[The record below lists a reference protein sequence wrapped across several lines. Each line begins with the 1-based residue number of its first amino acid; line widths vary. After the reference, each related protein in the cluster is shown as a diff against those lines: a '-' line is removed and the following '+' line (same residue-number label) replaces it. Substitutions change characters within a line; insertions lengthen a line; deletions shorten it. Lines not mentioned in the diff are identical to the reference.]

1 MCVSPD
7 SIHVVIYILTGPT
20 IIRQARRLHVAN
32 IPFGVSEEETMDFF
46 NLQMH
51 LNGLAQVDGNPIL
64 ACQIILDKNPFRY
77 REYIGILE
85 FRSV

>member
-1 MCVSPD
+1 M
-7 SIHVVIYILTGPT
+7 G
-20 IIRQARRLHVAN
+20 N
-32 IPFGVSEEETMDFF
+32 IPFGVSEKETMDFF

-51 LNGLAQVDGNPIL
+51 LNGLAQVDGNPII